1 MRNTLKMALFFL
13 VLVAVLLFVPSISKA
28 AEITA
33 DPEEPDTADL
43 VAVVN
48 GAEDGSTITLAGDY
62 KISNVIELRDK
73 SITIDGDGHTI
84 SGNWDAINALQ
95 QSNKSLIVAAE
106 NCTITL
112 VDVNL
117 TVSPKYGAQAYNGG
131 KLILDGV
138 DIRNCDYGG
147 VLNNGGIVEIRS
159 LNLGRNGSPSN
170 NGIEIGKGSSLADV
184 EIEPVLIMS
193 GTLTSDQTENVIYI
207 ASNDELTSFEVQNE
221 LATTLDRLYVDG
233 NKVIVTD
240 QNNFV
245 KFESNESDRVEPG
258 TGEEYIPNPVVT
270 LDIMG
275 MDPVVF
281 ETKIGTVFTKEALE
295 AKVDLTGTNLQIDG
309 FFIDPEYTTAFDFRG
324 EVNGNITIYVK
335 LVEAGPTEE
344 PTDPSEDVKDE
355 GEKDDTPKTG
365 VSTYIGIATF
375 AVIASLATIVV
386 IKKKNS

>member
-62 KISNVIELRDK
+62 EISNVIELRNK

-159 LNLGRNGSPSN
+159 LNLGRNGNPSN

-207 ASNDELTSFEVQNE
+207 ASNDELTTFEVKNE
-221 LATTLDRLYVDG
+221 LATTSDRLYVDG

-240 QNNFV
+240 KDNFV
-245 KFESNESDRVEPG
+245 KFESNESDRVEIRSAG
-258 TGEEYIPNPVVT
+258 R
-270 LDIMG
+270 IMC
-275 MDPVVF
+275 VW
-281 ETKIGTVFTKEALE
+281 K
-295 AKVDLTGTNLQIDG
+295 
-309 FFIDPEYTTAFDFRG
+309 
-324 EVNGNITIYVK
+324 
-335 LVEAGPTEE
+335 
-344 PTDPSEDVKDE
+344 S
-355 GEKDDTPKTG
+355 
-365 VSTYIGIATF
+365 
-375 AVIASLATIVV
+375 
-386 IKKKNS
+386 

>member
-62 KISNVIELRDK
+62 EISNVIELRNK

-159 LNLGRNGSPSN
+159 LNLGRNGNPSN

-207 ASNDELTSFEVQNE
+207 ASNDELTTFEVKNE
-221 LATTLDRLYVDG
+221 LATTSDRLYVDG

-240 QNNFV
+240 KDNFV
-245 KFESNESDRVEPG
+245 KFESNESDRVEPT

-275 MDPVVF
+275 MEPVVF

-309 FFIDPEYTTAFDFRG
+309 FFIDKEYKTAFDFRG
-324 EVNGNITIYVK
+324 KVNGNITIYVK

>member
-62 KISNVIELRDK
+62 EISNVIELRNK

-159 LNLGRNGSPSN
+159 LNLGRNGNPSN

-309 FFIDPEYTTAFDFRG
+309 FFIDKEYKTAFDFRG